1 MNMGDAMMLF
11 GRSQCREGSAD
22 QRQKSA
28 EKKYSSDR
36 HVALLR
42 ARTIP
47 SQPQCSLTNDR
58 DRGLLS
64 YALLRHARPP
74 LPATVVANGGVSYTL
89 PAQTQQ
95 QNRGLS

>member
-1 MNMGDAMMLF
+1 MNMGDAMTLF

-42 ARTIP
+42 W
-47 SQPQCSLTNDR
+47 LTD
-58 DRGLLS
+58 DI
-64 YALLRHARPP
+64 
-74 LPATVVANGGVSYTL
+74 TL
-89 PAQTQQ
+89 HCNLET
-95 QNRGLS
+95 